1 MNSDAEVN
9 DEGAGK
15 MVGEATKINR
25 LPKEKGSQCHAV
37 ERSPLHH
44 VRSLKHELLGNT
56 TDVNA
61 SASARRVTICAYR
74 RRQEEMQGQKRGQCT
89 FHHDQRPGARRR
101 RR

>member
-1 MNSDAEVN
+1 MNSDAEVK

-15 MVGEATKINR
+15 IYNR
-25 LPKEKGSQCHAV
+25 LPKERGSQCHAV

-56 TDVNA
+56 TDINA
-61 SASARRVTICAYR
+61 SASARRVTTCAYR